1 VGILKDTIIGYS
13 TLALHRRSE
22 DSLEFVP
29 ERWFEK
35 SPLPWTYIPFN
46 GGPRTCIGQQFALAE
61 MGYTVTRM
69 LQHFN
74 RVEDLM
80 LGDHHHY
87 PKGNMKA
94 EIVLQPAQGVHI
106 GLWHS

>member
-1 VGILKDTIIGYS
+1 MGVLKDTIIGYS

-29 ERWFEK
+29 ERWFGK

>member
-1 VGILKDTIIGYS
+1 
-13 TLALHRRSE
+13 
-22 DSLEFVP
+22 
-29 ERWFEK
+29 
-35 SPLPWTYIPFN
+35 
-46 GGPRTCIGQQFALAE
+46 